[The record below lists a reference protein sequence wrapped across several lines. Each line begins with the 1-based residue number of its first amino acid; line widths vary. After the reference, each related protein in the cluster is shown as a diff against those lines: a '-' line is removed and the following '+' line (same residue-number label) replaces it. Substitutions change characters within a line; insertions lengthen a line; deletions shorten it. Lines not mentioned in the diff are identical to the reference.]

1 MSKTSITIIGGG
13 TGGYVAAIRAAQ
25 LGAEVNLIEKD
36 KLGGTCL
43 NWGCI
48 PTKALVYSAQKYSE
62 MKEAKRFGI
71 EANNIQLNMKRV
83 IKNKDTVIKQLVS
96 GVDFLLKKNNVNLIK
111 GEANLSDKNTVLVK
125 NNQGNEV
132 INSDYIILATGSKV
146 KKAPIKGIDIEG
158 ILTSRDI
165 LDLEELPESMAVIGG
180 GVIGMEFAFIYASF
194 GVDIKVV
201 EYLDDILPGID
212 KEVTSEISKVAKRS
226 KIDITTGAQVKE
238 ILKTDQGY
246 HVNYLKDNEQE
257 NINVEKVLVATGR
270 EPSFGSLDLEKIG
283 VQKEDNA
290 IKVDDHMKTTV
301 DNIYAAGDVTGKI
314 LLAHVASHQGVVAVE
329 NIMGKDK
336 KMDYDAVPA
345 AIFTKPEIATVGLT
359 EEGVKEA
366 GIDYNIG
373 KFPFRANGKVKT
385 MNKRNGF
392 IKIISKKDDGEILG
406 SSIIG
411 VHATD
416 LIHELTLAVNKNMTI
431 EDIIET
437 IHAHP
442 TTSEV
447 IHEAALDS
455 IGGALHYV
463 RLNR

>member
-83 IKNKDTVIKQLVS
+83 IKNKDTVVKQLVS

-146 KKAPIKGIDIEG
+146 KKAPIKGIDIQG
-158 ILTSRDI
+158 VLTSKEV
-165 LDLEELPESMAVIGG
+165 LDVEVLPESIAVIGG
-180 GVIGMEFAFIYASF
+180 GVIGMEFAFIFSNF
-194 GVDIKVV
+194 GVDVNIL
-201 EYLDDILPGID
+201 EYLDDILPGTDSEI
-212 KEVTSEISKVAKRS
+212 TSEISSIAKR
-226 KIDITTGAQVKE
+226 KRIDITTSAEVKE
-238 ILKTDQGY
+238 ISKEDDY
-246 HVNYLKDNEQE
+246 YKVKYLKNGETKE
-257 NINVEKVLVATGR
+257 VKAEKILAATGR
-270 EPSFGSLDLEKIG
+270 EANFGGLDLEKIG
-283 VQKEDNA
+283 IKKENNG
-290 IKVDDHMKTTV
+290 IKVDEYLKTTV
-301 DNIYAAGDVTGKI
+301 DNIYAVGDVTNKI
-314 LLAHVASHQGVVAVE
+314 LLAHVASHQGVIAVE
-329 NIMGKDK
+329 NIMGKERK
-336 KMDYDAVPA
+336 IDYDVVPS
-345 AIFTKPEIATVGLT
+345 AIFTEPEIAQVGLT
-359 EEGVKEA
+359 EKEVKKQD
-366 GIDYNIG
+366 INYKIG

-385 MNKRNGF
+385 MNKRKGF
-392 IKIISKKDDGEILG
+392 IKIIISEKDHIILG
-406 SSIIG
+406 CSIIG

-416 LIHELTLAVNKNMTI
+416 LIHELTLAMNNNIKV
-431 EDIIET
+431 EEIINT

-447 IHEAALDS
+447 IHEAALDTL
-455 IGGALHYV
+455 GEALHYV
-463 RLNR
+463 RINR

>member
-1 MSKTSITIIGGG
+1 MSNKRITVIGGG
-13 TGGYVAAIRAAQ
+13 TGGYVAAIKAAQ
-25 LGAEVNLIEKD
+25 LGAEVNLIEKENI
-36 KLGGTCL
+36 GGTCL

-48 PTKALVYSAQKYSE
+48 PTKALVYSAEKYSDIQ
-62 MKEAKRFGI
+62 EARRFGI
-71 EANNIQLNMKRV
+71 EVDNVNLNMKRV
-83 IKNKDTVIKQLVS
+83 IRNKDTIVKQLVG
-96 GVDFLLKKNNVNLIK
+96 GVEFLLDKHNVNVYK
-111 GEANLSDKNTVLVK
+111 GTASLLDKNTVSVRMDE
-125 NNQGNEV
+125 GRE
-132 INSDYIILATGSKV
+132 IIDTDYIILATGSKV
-146 KKAPIKGIDIEG
+146 KKAPIKGIDMEG

-246 HVNYLKDNEQE
+246 QVNYLKDNEQE

-359 EEGVKEA
+359 EEGVKEK
-366 GIDYNIG
+366 GIDYSVG

-416 LIHELTLAVNKNMTI
+416 LIHELTLAVNKNMKI

-455 IGGALHYV
+455 TGGALHYV